1 MSICLNIWISNLLI
15 ISIQIPPQEDVR
27 KLQALLKQSEDTFN
41 SQKDDLIAKV
51 PIEYIH
57 REKRERKRGKSKFFF
72 ACRYMLLIGK
82 SVHDAYKFLLIL
94 QGLNNTVFNVT
105 DIVKNGIQ
113 QAKNVSRCIS

>member
-15 ISIQIPPQEDVR
+15 TGISIQIPPQEDVR

-57 REKRERKRGKSKFFF
+57 REKRERKRGKS
-72 ACRYMLLIGK
+72 
-82 SVHDAYKFLLIL
+82 
-94 QGLNNTVFNVT
+94 
-105 DIVKNGIQ
+105 
-113 QAKNVSRCIS
+113 

>member
-57 REKRERKRGKSKFFF
+57 REKRERKRGKS
-72 ACRYMLLIGK
+72 
-82 SVHDAYKFLLIL
+82 
-94 QGLNNTVFNVT
+94 
-105 DIVKNGIQ
+105 
-113 QAKNVSRCIS
+113 